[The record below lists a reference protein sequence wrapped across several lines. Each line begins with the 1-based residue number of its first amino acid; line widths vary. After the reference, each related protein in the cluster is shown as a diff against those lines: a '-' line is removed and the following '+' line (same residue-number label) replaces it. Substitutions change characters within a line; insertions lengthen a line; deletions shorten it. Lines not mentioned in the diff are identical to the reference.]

1 MNLHQKLAFFYE
13 LIGCGHALYH
23 TVFDPSLQF
32 KDTNCP
38 FSHHIPALLNLNEDA
53 PFFFSSLADEQ
64 LPVVITGCSDLLWIL
79 DFEKEEGELLAFH
92 LIGPVFLEDISV
104 PRLEAAISALGIS
117 GGEKRELVG
126 QLSALP
132 MFPIN
137 RWMDYGLML
146 HYSLCGQHLDSGSFH
161 FVDRKTA
168 APETQEKQQPISSHG
183 TWAMEQELLRL
194 IEEGNLDYRK
204 RAGQLVGRGQMVP
217 LGGGDTLRHI
227 KNSIIIFTSLCAR
240 AAIRGGLSPEVAYT
254 LSDRY
259 INSVESAGSFEE
271 VAGINSRMQDDFVQR
286 VHDCR
291 YAGVSPLFQKL
302 FQYLDT
308 HLENTPSIPD
318 IADEMGYSVSYL
330 AREFKKQAGQTMQ
343 QYLRSRRI
351 ELARLALLSSN
362 DSIQNICHRL
372 GFSSQSYFTAEF
384 RKAVGMTPT
393 EYRQRNGIEE

>member
-1 MNLHQKLAFFYE
+1 MNLEQKLVFFRE
-13 LIGCGHALYH
+13 LIHCGHELYH
-23 TVFDPSLQF
+23 SVLGPDLTVVS
-32 KDTNCP
+32 TNCP
-38 FSHHIPALLNLNEDA
+38 FSAHIPALLRLGGEDID
-53 PFFFSSLADEQ
+53 SISLLAEDST
-64 LPVVITGCSDLLWIL
+64 PVVITGYADLLWIL
-79 DFEKEEGELLAFH
+79 DFEKEDGELLAFH
-92 LIGPVFLEDISV
+92 LIGPVFLEDIAVS
-104 PRLEAAISALGIS
+104 RLEAAISALGIS

-168 APETQEKQQPISSHG
+168 SSKTPEKQQPISSHG

-194 IEEGNLDYRK
+194 IEEGNLDYRR

-217 LGGGDTLRHI
+217 LGGGDTLRHV

-259 INSVESAGSFEE
+259 INSVERAGSFEE
-271 VAGINSRMQDDFVQR
+271 VASINSRMQDDFVQR

-308 HLENTPSIPD
+308 HLENTPSMPD
-318 IADEMGYSVSYL
+318 IAEEMGYSVSYL
-330 AREFKKQAGQTMQ
+330 AREFKKQTGQTMQ

-351 ELARLALLSSN
+351 ELAKLALLSSN
-362 DSIQNICHRL
+362 DSIQNICHHL

-393 EYRQRNGIEE
+393 EYRQKNGIEG

>member
-23 TVFDPSLQF
+23 TVFDPSLQL

-38 FSHHIPALLNLNEDA
+38 FSQHIPALLNLNEDA

-117 GGEKRELVG
+117 GGEKRELV
-126 QLSALP
+126 QQFSALP

-168 APETQEKQQPISSHG
+168 SPETQEKQQPISSHG

-204 RAGQLVGRGQMVP
+204 RAG
-217 LGGGDTLRHI
+217 
-227 KNSIIIFTSLCAR
+227 
-240 AAIRGGLSPEVAYT
+240 
-254 LSDRY
+254 
-259 INSVESAGSFEE
+259 
-271 VAGINSRMQDDFVQR
+271 
-286 VHDCR
+286 
-291 YAGVSPLFQKL
+291 
-302 FQYLDT
+302 
-308 HLENTPSIPD
+308 
-318 IADEMGYSVSYL
+318 
-330 AREFKKQAGQTMQ
+330 
-343 QYLRSRRI
+343 
-351 ELARLALLSSN
+351 
-362 DSIQNICHRL
+362 
-372 GFSSQSYFTAEF
+372 
-384 RKAVGMTPT
+384 
-393 EYRQRNGIEE
+393 

>member
-23 TVFDPSLQF
+23 TVFDPSLQL

-38 FSHHIPALLNLNEDA
+38 FSQHIPALLNLNEDA

-104 PRLEAAISALGIS
+104 
-117 GGEKRELVG
+117 
-126 QLSALP
+126 SALP

-161 FVDRKTA
+161 FVDRKTVS
-168 APETQEKQQPISSHG
+168 PETQEKQQPISSHG

-204 RAGQLVGRGQMVP
+204 RAGRLVGRGQMVP
-217 LGGGDTLRHI
+217 LGAGDTLRHV
-227 KNSIIIFTSLCAR
+227 KNAVIIFTSLCAR
-240 AAIRGGLSPEVAYT
+240 AAIRGGLSPEVSYT
-254 LSDRY
+254 LADRT
-259 INSVESAGSFEE
+259 INSVENAGSFEE
-271 VAGINSRMQDDFVQR
+271 VASINSRMQDDFVQR

-330 AREFKKQAGQTMQ
+330 AREFKKQTGQTMQ
-343 QYLRSRRI
+343 QYLRQRRI
-351 ELARLALLSSN
+351 ELAKLALLSSN
-362 DSIQNICHRL
+362 DSIQNICHHL

-393 EYRQRNGIEE
+393 EYRQRNGIEG